1 MTKDYRNSFSA
12 SSSTSYNKK
21 SSNRY
26 ASASKAQRIGRSG
39 FTSKSR
45 PQFVSTLTSQSSGG
59 GYRLSSEDAH
69 SVNNVA
75 GFGMGAIS
83 TSPSGPSARRTSQ
96 QPKGRMPSMPTSR
109 TNPLIS
115 RRTFI
120 AGAVGVGAVAAVAAG
135 GVYLNHRA
143 EQQAANAVTSL
154 DVPKNAV
161 TLVTSA
167 YEQLE
172 DYTTRMQNTLTV
184 ELPYGTLVYATDDAI
199 AACLIPTNGAAPLN
213 TVSLLTLGGGQEI
226 PLLEGAV
233 GMNEGFE
240 IYDVR
245 ASSSGIIWVEA
256 DILDNIWR
264 VYGATLDG
272 DSYALGEVM
281 LLDEGDASLYE
292 TPTLGV
298 AGMYGFWQVL
308 PKLGGEAITEDSLFK
323 RTVFGSGNAEVLYT
337 SHGRMATPP
346 YSCADS
352 VVISPR
358 VDTSG
363 IYYQL
368 TAIDA
373 ATGEVRDTLVLPA
386 SMKPLEAAYGPC
398 GFAFSLDAW
407 YQYEE
412 GLDSIGT
419 YTPVSLPGT
428 GTEAYSGA
436 SWICYDRAPTAPPA
450 WCSGDLIVKS
460 RYSVVGVDSAA
471 QQTFVLDVD
480 SGADT
485 YGEYLATTGDR
496 SSIVTFTNIDYT
508 PLSGNATYCCRV
520 KVWQA
525 V

>member
-1 MTKDYRNSFSA
+1 
-12 SSSTSYNKK
+12 
-21 SSNRY
+21 
-26 ASASKAQRIGRSG
+26 
-39 FTSKSR
+39 
-45 PQFVSTLTSQSSGG
+45 
-59 GYRLSSEDAH
+59 
-69 SVNNVA
+69 
-75 GFGMGAIS
+75 
-83 TSPSGPSARRTSQ
+83 
-96 QPKGRMPSMPTSR
+96 MPSMPTSR

-115 RRTFI
+115 RRAFI
-120 AGAVGVGAVAAVAAG
+120 AGAVGVGAVAAVAG
-135 GVYLNHRA
+135 SGVYLNHRA

-154 DVPKNAV
+154 DVPKSAV

-167 YEQLE
+167 YEQIE
-172 DYTTRMQNTLTV
+172 DYTTRMQNSLTV
-184 ELPYGTLVYATDDAI
+184 ELPYGSLIYATDDAV

-233 GMNEGFE
+233 GMNEGYE

-264 VYGATLDG
+264 VYGATLQS
-272 DSYALGEVM
+272 DSYTLGEAM

-298 AGMYGFWQVL
+298 VGTFGFWQVL

-323 RTVFGSGNAEVLYT
+323 RTVFGSGNAEVVYT

-346 YSCADS
+346 YSCADG
-352 VVISPR
+352 VVICPR

-368 TAIDA
+368 TYLDA
-373 ATGEVRDTLVLPA
+373 ATGTVEDTLVLPA
-386 SMKPLEAAYGPC
+386 SMKPLEAAYGPT

-428 GTEAYSGA
+428 DTEAYDSA

-450 WCSGDLIVKS
+450 WCAGNLIVKS
-460 RYSVVGVDSAA
+460 RYSVVGVDTAA

-496 SSIVTFTNIDYT
+496 GSIVTFTNIDYT
-508 PLSGNATYCCRV
+508 PLSGESTYCCRV

-525 V
+525 I

>member
-1 MTKDYRNSFSA
+1 
-12 SSSTSYNKK
+12 
-21 SSNRY
+21 
-26 ASASKAQRIGRSG
+26 
-39 FTSKSR
+39 
-45 PQFVSTLTSQSSGG
+45 
-59 GYRLSSEDAH
+59 
-69 SVNNVA
+69 
-75 GFGMGAIS
+75 
-83 TSPSGPSARRTSQ
+83 
-96 QPKGRMPSMPTSR
+96 MPTSR

-115 RRTFI
+115 RRAFV
-120 AGAVGVGAVAAVAAG
+120 AGAVGVGAIAAMAAG

-143 EQQAANAVTSL
+143 EEQAASAVTSL
-154 DVPKNAV
+154 EVPNSSV
-161 TLVTSA
+161 TLATSA
-167 YEQLE
+167 YEQIE
-172 DYTTRMQNTLTV
+172 DYTTRIQNSITV
-184 ELPYGTLVYATDDAI
+184 ELPYGSLVFATDDFV

-226 PLLEGAV
+226 PLLDGAIGMKEGY
-233 GMNEGFE
+233 E

-264 VYGATLDG
+264 VYGATLEG
-272 DSYALGEVM
+272 DSYTLGEAI

-298 AGMYGFWQVL
+298 VGSFGFWQVL

-323 RTVFGSGNAEVLYT
+323 RSAFGSGNTEVLYT

-346 YSCADS
+346 YSCADG

-368 TAIDA
+368 TKMDA
-373 ATGEVRDTLVLPA
+373 ASGTVQDTLVLPA
-386 SMKPLEAAYGPC
+386 SMKPLEAAYGPT

-407 YQYEE
+407 YQYAE

-419 YTPVSLPGT
+419 YTPVSLPEGDT
-428 GTEAYSGA
+428 QAYSSS
-436 SWICYDRAPTAPPA
+436 SWICYDRTPTAPPA
-450 WCSGDLIVKS
+450 WCSGNLIVKS
-460 RYSVVGVDSAA
+460 RYSVVGVDIAA
-471 QQTFVLDVD
+471 QQTFVIDVD

-485 YGEYLATTGDR
+485 YGEYLATTGER
-496 SSIVTFTNIDYT
+496 NALVTFTNIDYT
-508 PLSGNATYCCRV
+508 PLSGDATHCCRV
-520 KVWQA
+520 KVWQT